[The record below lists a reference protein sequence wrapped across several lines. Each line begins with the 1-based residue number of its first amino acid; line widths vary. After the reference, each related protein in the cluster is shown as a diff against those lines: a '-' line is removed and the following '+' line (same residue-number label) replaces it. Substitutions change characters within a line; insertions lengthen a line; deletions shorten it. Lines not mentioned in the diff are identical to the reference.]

1 MRLTALA
8 MALAVAWLLP
18 LHARAAE
25 TASFRLDVAPLLS
38 KAGCNA
44 GTCHGNFNGKG
55 GFRLTL
61 RGDDPGRDYL
71 AMTRDSLGRRIN
83 RQEANRSLLYLKP
96 AGLIPHGGGQRFRPD
111 SDDARAILQ
120 WIADGAG
127 DDIETAPRLVR
138 LTVSPEQAS
147 IDRKSREQALKLTAE
162 FSDGSLRDVTSQASY
177 DLSDPVHATIDPAGV
192 VYATEPLEV
201 TVSARY
207 MNGRATS
214 RLVFLPDRPDFQWS
228 DPSETNVVDQ
238 LVFAKLKAVRILPS
252 ELANDSVFLR
262 RVYLDTL
269 GILPTPEETRAFL
282 ADDRPEKRDALIDR
296 LVKRPEFAD
305 FWALKWADLLR
316 NEEKTMGEKGV
327 WTFQRWLRD
336 QIAAEIPMDQFVRR
350 IIAAKGS
357 TWRNPPS
364 SFYRTNRDPET
375 AAEAFGQVF
384 LGVRLQCAK
393 CHNHPFDT
401 WTQDDYYGLAAYFS
415 NIERKQIAN
424 VRKDNLD
431 KHEINGDE
439 IIYVSG
445 EPEIVQ
451 PSSGEKL
458 EPKPLGGPRPELCGG
473 DVDALES
480 LADWLTQ
487 DNPQFVRN
495 MVNRVWYHLL
505 GRGIVDPVDDFRE
518 SNPPSNPAL
527 LDALADE
534 FTRNEMK
541 LQPLVA
547 LILKSR
553 TYQLDSAPNATN
565 AGDEIN
571 FSRAVVHLLPA
582 EVLLDALSQT
592 LDKSEPFRNSP
603 RLARATQLPG
613 VRSGSPFLRAFGKP
627 ERLLTCECER
637 SESTTLSQAFQL
649 INGETIRTRLESSFN
664 RIAHLMESRASDDAI
679 LDELTLAALCRF
691 PTDRERAAASAHLA
705 KTSDRRKGWEDLAWA
720 LLNSKEF
727 LLRH

>member
-1 MRLTALA
+1 MRPATLATAL
-8 MALAVAWLLP
+8 LFAWLSALD
-18 LHARAAE
+18 ATA
-25 TASFRLDVAPLLS
+25 ASFRLDIAPLLS
-38 KAGCNA
+38 KAGCNQ

-61 RGDDPGRDYL
+61 RGDDPARDYL
-71 AMTRDSLGRRIN
+71 AITRDSLGRRVN
-83 RQEANRSLLYLKP
+83 RQDAERSLVYLKP
-96 AGLIPHGGGQRFRPD
+96 AGLIPHEGGQRFRPD
-111 SDDARAILQ
+111 SDDARTILQ
-120 WIADGAG
+120 WIADGAR
-127 DDIETAPRLVR
+127 DDFDTAPRLVR
-138 LTVSPEQAS
+138 LTVSPEHAS
-147 IDRKSREQALKLTAE
+147 IDPKRREQPLTITAE
-162 FSDGSLRDVTSQASY
+162 FSDGQVRDVTRQASF
-177 DLSDPVHATIDPAGV
+177 DVSDPVRVAVDPSGIVHAR
-192 VYATEPLEV
+192 EPLEV

-207 MNGRATS
+207 MTGRASS
-214 RLVFLPDRPDFQWS
+214 RLVFLPDRPDFRWS
-228 DPSETNVVDQ
+228 DPPESNVVDR
-238 LVFAKLKAVRILPS
+238 LVFAKLKAVKILPS
-252 ELANDSVFLR
+252 ELSSDSVFLR

-282 ADDRPEKRDALIDR
+282 ADDSAAKRDALIDR

-316 NEEKTMGEKGV
+316 NEEKTMGPKGV

-336 QIAAEIPMDQFVRR
+336 QIAAEIPMDQFVHR
-350 IIAAKGS
+350 IVSATGS
-357 TWRNPPS
+357 TWRNPAS
-364 SFYRTNRDPET
+364 SFYRTNRSPET
-375 AAEAFGQVF
+375 AAEAIGQVF

-401 WTQDDYYGLAAYFS
+401 WTQDDYFGLAAYFS

-424 VRKDNLD
+424 ARKDTFD

-445 EPEIVQ
+445 APKILQ
-451 PSSGEKL
+451 PGTGEML

-487 DNPQFVRN
+487 DNPQFVRSLA
-495 MVNRVWYHLL
+495 NRVWYHLM

-534 FTRNEMK
+534 FQREGMK

-571 FSRAVVHLLPA
+571 FSHAVVHMLPA
-582 EVLLDALSQT
+582 EVLMDALSQA
-592 LDKSEPFRNSP
+592 LDKNEPFHNAP
-603 RLARATQLPG
+603 RTARATQLPG
-613 VRSGSPFLRAFGKP
+613 VRSGSQFLRAFGKP
-627 ERLLTCECER
+627 DRLLTCECER
-637 SESTTLSQAFQL
+637 S
-649 INGETIRTRLESSFN
+649 
-664 RIAHLMESRASDDAI
+664 DA
-679 LDELTLAALCRF
+679 T
-691 PTDRERAAASAHLA
+691 P
-705 KTSDRRKGWEDLAWA
+705 
-720 LLNSKEF
+720 
-727 LLRH
+727 